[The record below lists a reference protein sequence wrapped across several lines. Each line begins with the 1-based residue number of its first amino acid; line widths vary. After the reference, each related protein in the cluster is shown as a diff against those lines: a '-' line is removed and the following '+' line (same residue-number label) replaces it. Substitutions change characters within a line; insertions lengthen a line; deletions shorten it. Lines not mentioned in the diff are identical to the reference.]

1 VVLTESP
8 GEQVVAGALFFC
20 GNLSLPQD
28 ARDKRAVIG
37 TASGLVLLANPVCV
51 AAPAREARDDQNPQT
66 DALAGA
72 VRKALLGRSRGKD
85 RDGTMRRQ
93 RANSE
98 RMTRTILEPERI
110 RLRYSRP
117 GMLGP

>member
-37 TASGLVLLANPVCV
+37 TASGLVLLANPVSARGWQLGKPS
-51 AAPAREARDDQNPQT
+51 AA
-66 DALAGA
+66 
-72 VRKALLGRSRGKD
+72 
-85 RDGTMRRQ
+85 
-93 RANSE
+93 
-98 RMTRTILEPERI
+98 
-110 RLRYSRP
+110 
-117 GMLGP
+117 